1 MAHEALKACIDSVV
15 HASNMIKLRKTKF
28 DGQLFLIKH
37 LLILRE
43 QITPFNIIHSSSE
56 TSLDFSHYRRQQSLN
71 NLVANALP
79 EVKGQLIS
87 KDIFYTFTCKGGK
100 ISEFISTLNPSSK
113 KRGEI
118 SILNFF
124 TFGLKAENRDFA
136 HILRIGTK
144 RKDHL
149 RLSHPY
155 QKCTEELLQNEARRS
170 TA

>member
-71 NLVANALP
+71 NLVANAMP

-100 ISEFISTLNPSSK
+100 ISEFILTLK
-113 KRGEI
+113 V
-118 SILNFF
+118 
-124 TFGLKAENRDFA
+124 
-136 HILRIGTK
+136 
-144 RKDHL
+144 
-149 RLSHPY
+149 
-155 QKCTEELLQNEARRS
+155 
-170 TA
+170 